1 VPFFRLTLLFLY
13 FVGQFLNYMLDDIIA
28 AIPFGIILAFT
39 IGPVFFVLLET
50 SATKGFKSA
59 LIFDCG
65 VILADI
71 LFIIV
76 AFFSTNK
83 LLDKIK
89 DDPNFLI
96 FGGVLL
102 VAYGLI
108 SFIKTSKSFRSIVRE
123 YHKVEIKKGYGKL
136 FLKGF
141 LLNFINIGVLL
152 GWVAF
157 IVLAN
162 TITESENGVV
172 AFLFTILLVYFLV
185 DLIKIVVAKK
195 LKNKLTPRLIFK
207 TKKLIALVILGFGV
221 LLLVQGFFPEE
232 KELIKEQ
239 FDKVNPIK

>member
-1 VPFFRLTLLFLY
+1 MF
-13 FVGQFLNYMLDDIIA
+13 DDIIA

-59 LIFDCG
+59 LIFDLG

-108 SFIKTSKSFRSIVRE
+108 SFLKTSKSFREIVRE

-157 IVLAN
+157 IVLGN
-162 TITESENGVV
+162 TLTQTNDGVIV
-172 AFLFTILLVYFLV
+172 FLSTILVVYFLV
-185 DLIKIVVAKK
+185 DLLKIAAAKQ
-195 LKNKLTPRLIFK
+195 LKSKLTPRLIFK
-207 TKKLIALVILGFGV
+207 TKKVIALVILGFGM
-221 LLLVQGFFPEE
+221 LLLVQGFFPKE
-232 KELIKEQ
+232 KEIIKEQ
-239 FDKVNPIK
+239 LEKMNPIKERFSN

>member
-1 VPFFRLTLLFLY
+1 MF
-13 FVGQFLNYMLDDIIA
+13 DDILTA
-28 AIPFGIILAFT
+28 SLFGIILAIT

-59 LIFDCG
+59 LIFDSG

-71 LFIIV
+71 IFIVI

-102 VAYGLI
+102 VTYGII
-108 SFIKTSKSFRSIVRE
+108 SFIKTSKSFREIVKE

-157 IVLAN
+157 IVIAN
-162 TITESENGVV
+162 SVTDTNKGVIV
-172 AFLFTILLVYFLV
+172 FLSTILIVYFLV
-185 DLIKIVVAKK
+185 DLIKIALAKK
-195 LKNKLTPRLIFK
+195 LKSKLTPRLIFK
-207 TKKLIALVILGFGV
+207 TKKIIALIILGFGV
-221 LLLVQGFFPEE
+221 LLLVQGFFHEE
-232 KELIKEQ
+232 KQLIKEKLEQ
-239 FDKVNPIK
+239 ISPIKKSLQNN

>member
-1 VPFFRLTLLFLY
+1 MF
-13 FVGQFLNYMLDDIIA
+13 DDILA

-65 VILADI
+65 VMLADI
-71 LFIIV
+71 FFILV

-89 DDPNFLI
+89 DDPNFLV
-96 FGGVLL
+96 FGGALL
-102 VAYGLI
+102 VIYGFI
-108 SFIKTSKSFRSIVRE
+108 SFLKTSKSFRNIVKE

-141 LLNFINIGVLL
+141 LLNFINIGVLI

-157 IVLAN
+157 IVLGN
-162 TITESENGVV
+162 SLTKSEDGVIV
-172 AFLFTILLVYFLV
+172 FLSTILIVYFLV
-185 DLIKIVVAKK
+185 DLIKILIAKR
-195 LKNKLTPRLIFK
+195 LKNRLTPRIIFK
-207 TKKLIALVILGFGV
+207 TKKIIALVILGFGC
-221 LLLVQGFFPEE
+221 LLLIQGFFPKE
-232 KELIKEQ
+232 KELLKERLE
-239 FDKVNPIK
+239 KISPIK